1 MSPWF
6 RLVPSS
12 AGFHVAA
19 LAQAPLDI
27 AELLRRARLA
37 DISLYALSGFYDGPA
52 RHEGLFL
59 GYGAI
64 DRLDIDT
71 ALAKVLAILQEM
83 APLPLSGL
91 ASRVANDNA
100 P

>member
-1 MSPWF
+1 MPA
-6 RLVPSS
+6 S

-27 AELLRRARLA
+27 AELLRRARQA
-37 DISLYALSGFYDGPA
+37 DVSLYALSGFYHGEA
-52 RHEGLFL
+52 RHAGLFL

-64 DRLDIDT
+64 DKLDIDT
-71 ALAKVLAILQEM
+71 ALTLVLAILQEI
-83 APLPLSGL
+83 APLPLNVA
-91 ASRVANDNA
+91 ASRVANDSA